1 MKLRKEFLLATS
13 KQSQYPAG
21 RVRAC
26 RPQEALDTQ
35 RQRRAARGQA
45 ASVLAE
51 TADGGR
57 RQDQRKHKAVRCPPE
72 RGLSS
77 GRQVAVMSLAHITA
91 TAAAPRWGDAKG
103 SWRSQIAPLSQVD
116 PQSRLHD
123 SRQRWRRLLRLD
135 IAIHGRGEVIG
146 DGDRGALHTGSI
158 APVGEIGDKC
168 MKLSLVYAEGLSDLN
183 ARSRGWGL
191 LVGGGGADLGFG
203 KVRTKGQIQTRLSQR
218 VSPPR
223 KWSYWKILLGGL
235 IGMLVVEFVLGYID
249 TFLRAGGNFN
259 QQLAWFGYAWL
270 GLVGLVLCL
279 AARHNLG
286 LYPRRY
292 RLWDRSFMCRGCGQ
306 ITARPQRDGDEHHR
320 RQSGK
325 AVEI

>member
-1 MKLRKEFLLATS
+1 MNIECPQCGSTEF
-13 KQSQYPAG
+13 K
-21 RVRAC
+21 
-26 RPQEALDTQ
+26 
-35 RQRRAARGQA
+35 
-45 ASVLAE
+45 
-51 TADGGR
+51 
-57 RQDQRKHKAVRCPPE
+57 
-72 RGLSS
+72 
-77 GRQVAVMSLAHITA
+77 
-91 TAAAPRWGDAKG
+91 
-103 SWRSQIAPLSQVD
+103 
-116 PQSRLHD
+116 
-123 SRQRWRRLLRLD
+123 
-135 IAIHGRGEVIG
+135 
-146 DGDRGALHTGSI
+146 
-158 APVGEIGDKC
+158 
-168 MKLSLVYAEGLSDLN
+168 KLSLVYAEGLSDLN
-183 ARSRGWGL
+183 ACSRGWGL